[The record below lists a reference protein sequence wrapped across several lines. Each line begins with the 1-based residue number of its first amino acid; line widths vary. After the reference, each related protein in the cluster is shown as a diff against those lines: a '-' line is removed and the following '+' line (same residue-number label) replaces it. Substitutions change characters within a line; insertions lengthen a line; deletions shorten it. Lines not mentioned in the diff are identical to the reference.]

1 MKCFFIASAVFTWTM
16 FAQDSSVR
24 TTTSVDVNGNRVPD
38 GAQVDQ
44 TRSKNSSETT
54 ERTLSINGRMVPQ
67 ERVEEH
73 VLRDDSSGRVVER
86 LIHRYDAAG
95 NPLPPVKETVEEQ
108 KRPDG
113 GSSVQTTRYR
123 GDINGGMQL
132 EEKSI
137 VNITKSGSSETINT
151 EVQRQ
156 GVNGSLATVQKQD
169 TVRVRDG
176 KNYQEDSTT
185 YRPDGNG
192 GFGVAIR
199 QTTQH
204 TEQGGQARDNS
215 VEYEPGPDGQ
225 LQLHSQTVAET
236 VTRSDGSKESLVN
249 LFGRNVPGTVE
260 PDGKL
265 KLYEQ
270 QTIDRRPGAG
280 NSVIETLSVRRPS
293 ISDPTTLGPS
303 RQISETIC
311 KGKCDAA
318 Q

>member
-1 MKCFFIASAVFTWTM
+1 M

-38 GAQVDQ
+38 GARVDQ

>member
-1 MKCFFIASAVFTWTM
+1 M

-73 VLRDDSSGRVVER
+73 VLRDDASGRVVER

>member
-1 MKCFFIASAVFTWTM
+1 M

>member
-1 MKCFFIASAVFTWTM
+1 M

-293 ISDPTTLGPS
+293 ISDPATLGPS

-311 KGKCDAA
+311 KGKCDGA